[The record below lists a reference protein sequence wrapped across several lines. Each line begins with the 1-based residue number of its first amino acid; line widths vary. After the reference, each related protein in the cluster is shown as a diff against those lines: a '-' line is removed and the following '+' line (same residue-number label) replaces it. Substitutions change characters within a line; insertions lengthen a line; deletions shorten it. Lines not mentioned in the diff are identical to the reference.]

1 MSGVIQI
8 ERAVSIGGNK
18 VINPGITFPERHE
31 DIDIAIATLQKHG
44 VKAVVESEGSQT
56 VIFTEPNRV
65 NT

>member
-18 VINPGITFPERHE
+18 VINPGITFLEHHE